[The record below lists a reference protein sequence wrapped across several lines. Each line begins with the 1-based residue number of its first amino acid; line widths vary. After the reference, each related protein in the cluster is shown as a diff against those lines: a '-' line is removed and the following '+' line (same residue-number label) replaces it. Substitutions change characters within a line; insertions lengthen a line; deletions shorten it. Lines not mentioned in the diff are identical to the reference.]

1 MPLSVVV
8 PVFNAEAT
16 LRPLISALASL
27 SESIPLEVILVNDGS
42 RDRSWEVI
50 LELAVQHPWVLGINL
65 MKNYGQHNALLCGVR
80 AARHD
85 LVATIDDD
93 LQNPP
98 EEIPALLSKLGEGY
112 DVVYGCPIRE
122 THGFLRDLASRTTKI
137 VLQGAMGASTARQVS
152 AFRVFRTELRK
163 AFANY
168 TGPYVSLDVLLTW
181 GTNRFASI
189 RVQHRPRL
197 IGVSNYTW
205 RKLMTH
211 ALNMV
216 TGFSTLPLRFAS
228 MLGFVFTLFGAAVL
242 CYVLIYFLIE
252 GGSVPGFPFLAS
264 IVAIFSGAQLF
275 ALGIMGE
282 YLARLHSRML
292 ERPSYTIQSTSD
304 AQSPAKS

>member
-1 MPLSVVV
+1 MALSVVV
-8 PVFNAEAT
+8 PVFNAEGT
-16 LRPLISALASL
+16 LRTLVTALANL
-27 SESIPLEVILVNDGS
+27 GETIPLEVILVNDGS

-50 LELAVQHPWVLGINL
+50 LELAAKHSWVLGINL

-98 EEIPALLSKLGEGY
+98 EEIPAMLSKLREGY
-112 DVVYGCPIRE
+112 DVVYGCPVRE
-122 THGFLRDLASRTTKI
+122 THGLLRDFASRITKI

-189 RVQHRPRL
+189 RVEHRPRL

-228 MLGFVFTLFGAAVL
+228 ILGFAFTLFGAAIL
-242 CYVLIYFLIE
+242 CYVLIRFLIE

-304 AQSPAKS
+304 ARWPAKS